1 MRRALLGALLVLAAM
16 PAAADPLPTPP
27 PGGVIVSADGRTVI
41 SSTLCA
47 ELGGAAAG
55 VPPADY
61 TPGVDA
67 RGEKV
72 APADLPGNAP
82 PPALDNFP
90 IEIDAKLKQRFN
102 VPAQSRLFRGKGIVG
117 VVTLRDGRAYLNGA
131 PIGDNERDMM
141 VAACKEWKR

>member
-1 MRRALLGALLVLAAM
+1 MRRALLGALLALAAA

-61 TPGVDA
+61 KPGVDVDGHA
-67 RGEKV
+67 V
-72 APADLPGNAP
+72 APANLPSGAP
-82 PPALDNFP
+82 PPALENFP
-90 IEIDAKLKQRFN
+90 IEIDAKLTQRFN
-102 VPAQSRLFRGKGIVG
+102 VPAQSRLFRGKAIVG
-117 VVTLRDGRAYLNGA
+117 LVTVRDGRAYFNGE
-131 PIGDNERDMM
+131 PIGDNERDLMI
-141 VAACKEWKR
+141 AACRERKR